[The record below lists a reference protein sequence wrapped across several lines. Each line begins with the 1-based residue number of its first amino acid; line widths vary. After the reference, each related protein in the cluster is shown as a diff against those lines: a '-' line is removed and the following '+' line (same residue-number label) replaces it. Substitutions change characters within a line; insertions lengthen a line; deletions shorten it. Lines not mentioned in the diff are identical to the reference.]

1 VIPGVQDK
9 LRRSW
14 SPRGFLQRFGAEQVQ
29 MIDCRDGKSVH
40 WLTLAHFFAGYLQ
53 PWTRALCPDTF
64 RRMMLK
70 LKDWPPDQDFQ
81 GKMPEY
87 FEDLMQALPVPQYTH
102 RDGVLNLAKYF
113 PRQYVPPDLGPKM
126 YNAYGRHA
134 SWRGM
139 DPATK
144 KGGHTNLHCDVSDAV
159 NVMVDVGFDEGEN
172 DSDEEDEGLLLHDD
186 ELGELSSQHGAI
198 WDIYRWEDTEAIL
211 KLLHAVARERDIEI
225 TNNPVHDQL
234 FYLDDTLRKRLRDQ
248 YGVRGWRF
256 VQRHGDAIFIP
267 AGCPHQVRNLSSCVK
282 VALDFVSPENAH
294 RCVQLTDQ
302 FAKLPRGH
310 HLSEDKLQVKTMLLH
325 ALHHIS
331 DALLRTGAAAKASV
345 EIANAERA
353 ATARAEALKAARQAS
368 RQLYA
373 AKRKAAKEAELA
385 AAANAEGSVAE
396 GTVEERVAAAVVAS
410 AVEAALDAVFGAD
423 APDEVDDEAMLMEDE
438 AQPVEKPMVYT
449 TTPAQPLPQPPLE
462 QATPKPP
469 QQQPPPP
476 PPPPLLQPPQATQTA
491 AGVMSTTSTTTTT
504 MEVDDETVLLM
515 CSGE

>member
-1 VIPGVQDK
+1 
-9 LRRSW
+9 
-14 SPRGFLQRFGAEQVQ
+14 
-29 MIDCRDGKSVH
+29 
-40 WLTLAHFFAGYLQ
+40 
-53 PWTRALCPDTF
+53 
-64 RRMMLK
+64 
-70 LKDWPPDQDFQ
+70 
-81 GKMPEY
+81 MP
-87 FEDLMQALPVPQYTH
+87 
-102 RDGVLNLAKYF
+102 
-113 PRQYVPPDLGPKM
+113 
-126 YNAYGRHA
+126 
-134 SWRGM
+134 
-139 DPATK
+139 
-144 KGGHTNLHCDVSDAV
+144 
-159 NVMVDVGFDEGEN
+159 
-172 DSDEEDEGLLLHDD
+172 
-186 ELGELSSQHGAI
+186 SSS
-198 WDIYRWEDTEAIL
+198 
-211 KLLHAVARERDIEI
+211 
-225 TNNPVHDQL
+225 
-234 FYLDDTLRKRLRDQ
+234 
-248 YGVRGWRF
+248 
-256 VQRHGDAIFIP
+256 
-267 AGCPHQVRNLSSCVK
+267 HQVRNLSSCVK

-353 ATARAEALKAARQAS
+353 ATARAEALKASRQAS

-423 APDEVDDEAMLMEDE
+423 APDEVDDEALLMEDE

-449 TTPAQPLPQPPLE
+449 AMPAQPLPQPPLE